1 MNTHKHTQRWVVRS
15 LVTVIIAG
23 TALAACDVES
33 TQTPEAGT
41 QATAT
46 RANPNTPGSA
56 FQSAR
61 VIRVV
66 DGDTLVVELN
76 GREERLR
83 YIGVDTPE
91 TVRQDSPIECFG
103 REASQENARLV
114 AGQTIELEKDISE
127 RDRFDRL
134 LRYVYVTDTTTGAR
148 LFVNLELVARG
159 FANVSTFPPDVR
171 HEATFRAAEREARE
185 AGRGL
190 WAAC

>member
-1 MNTHKHTQRWVVRS
+1 MIA
-15 LVTVIIAG
+15 VTG
-23 TALAACDVES
+23 CDVES
-33 TQTPEAGT
+33 TQTPNAGT
-41 QATAT
+41 GSGPTAT
-46 RANPNTPGSA
+46 SRPSVSTTRTAIRPSTGTVET
-56 FQSAR
+56 AR
-61 VIRVV
+61 VVRVV

-91 TVRQDSPIECFG
+91 TVRQDSPVECFG
-103 REASQENARLV
+103 KEASQENARLV
-114 AGQTIELEKDISE
+114 EGQTVELEKDISE

-134 LRYVYVTDTTTGAR
+134 LRYVYVTDPATGER

-171 HEATFRAAEREARE
+171 HEAEYRAAEREARE

-190 WAAC
+190 WGTC